1 LFNVESATNAMFVS
15 LTHAVLKNGQS
26 IFPQWDEA
34 PSGVVHVSNST
45 ITNMT
50 GVSWFWPHPTGI
62 VVSSNVFHNSAGF
75 VLFKSDNISI
85 FNNKFVSKEGSD
97 SWLLILFSPERTR
110 IERNS
115 FLDEGIAVDVMTI
128 VVSSGS
134 NVSLSEFNL
143 SNNYWGTINPEQIAA
158 KILDANDDIT
168 LGERV
173 KYEPFLT
180 EPHPDTP

>member
-1 LFNVESATNAMFVS
+1 MVIDT
-15 LTHAVLKNGQS
+15 
-26 IFPQWDEA
+26 
-34 PSGVVHVSNST
+34 
-45 ITNMT
+45 
-50 GVSWFWPHPTGI
+50 
-62 VVSSNVFHNSAGF
+62 
-75 VLFKSDNISI
+75 
-85 FNNKFVSKEGSD
+85 
-97 SWLLILFSPERTR
+97 FSPERTR

-134 NVSLSEFNL
+134 NISLSEFNL

-180 EPHPDTP
+180 EPHPIPLRVCPYLKWSLLNLYHENLKLQPAIS